1 MKLSENTL
9 EVLKNF
15 SAINPNMVF
24 KPGKIISTI
33 SEAKNIMANATIED
47 EIPTQFGIYDLT
59 EFLSALSLVN
69 DANLEF
75 TNDSVVINDE
85 ATSIKYFYSAPEL
98 LTAPTKQV
106 NMPKPEVKLTLTADT
121 INKIK
126 RAASV
131 LGHATLVIDG
141 YDGKIVVSVSDLK
154 NSTANQYSIVVD
166 KKNDCKVNFTFVMV
180 IGNLKMLPG
189 DYEVSIS
196 SKLISHFRNMNAPVE
211 YWIALEKNS
220 VFGSI

>member
-1 MKLSENTL
+1 MKLSEKTL
-9 EVLKNF
+9 DVLKNF

-24 KPGKIISTI
+24 KPGKTISTI

-59 EFLSALSLVN
+59 EFLSALALVN
-69 DANLEF
+69 DPELEF
-75 TNDSVVINDE
+75 KSDSVVINDG
-85 ATSIKYFYSAPEL
+85 ATSIRYFYSAPEL
-98 LTAPTKQV
+98 LTAPTRQV
-106 NMPKPEVKLTLTADT
+106 NMPKPEVKLTLTADV

-141 YDGKIVVSVSDLK
+141 ASGKITISVLDMK
-154 NSTANQYSIVVD
+154 NTTANQYTILVD
-166 KKNDCKVNFTFVMV
+166 KDNACKSNFSFVMV
-180 IGNLKMLPG
+180 IGNLKMIPG

-196 SKLISHFRNMNAPVE
+196 SKLISHFRNTNAPVE

-220 VFGSI
+220 VFG